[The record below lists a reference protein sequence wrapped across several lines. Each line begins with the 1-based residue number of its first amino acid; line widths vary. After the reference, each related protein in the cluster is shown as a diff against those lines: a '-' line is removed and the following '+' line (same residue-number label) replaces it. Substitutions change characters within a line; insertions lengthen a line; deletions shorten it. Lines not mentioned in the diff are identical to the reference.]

1 MIGWVWIFTLIMDL
15 LFPIIMII
23 LGNKYIKEAPDD
35 IDGSDGHETAM
46 ARKNRDTWEFAHHHD
61 GKLLRIAGW
70 IMLVFSLIVMLL
82 AIEKDTQ
89 IVNELGICLFILQIV
104 VLFGCV
110 ASTERTLRKIFD
122 ENGNRR

>member
-1 MIGWVWIFTLIMDL
+1 M
-15 LFPIIMII
+15 
-23 LGNKYIKEAPDD
+23 N
-35 IDGSDGHETAM
+35 GSDGHKTSM

-70 IMLVFSLIVMLL
+70 IMLVFSLIVMLF
-82 AIEKDTQ
+82 AIKEDTQ
-89 IVNELGICLFILQIV
+89 IVEKLGTCLFILQIV

-110 ASTERTLRKIFD
+110 ALTERALRKVFD